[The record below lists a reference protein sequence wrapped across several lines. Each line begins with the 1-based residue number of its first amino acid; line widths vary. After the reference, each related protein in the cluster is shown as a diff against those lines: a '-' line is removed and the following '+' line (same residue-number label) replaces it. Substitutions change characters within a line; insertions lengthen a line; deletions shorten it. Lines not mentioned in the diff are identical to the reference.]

1 MRMPGQVLHKV
12 PLFGWAIFVTAVL
25 LLLSLPVLA
34 GGITMLLTDRNFN
47 TSFFEPAGGGDPIL
61 YQHLFWFFGHPEVIF
76 ISFLILLFAGTISKN
91 SFKYSGYMPIVKKL
105 KQWKKSAGNNSLI
118 VNNNIEVF
126 FINNNQRI
134 ATSETLRKKIIINIL
149 LLANYLFYSLLIK
162 ISLLYN
168 QEQVLI
174 ETPKIISPHVP
185 IHIKPN
191 SNEDFGFYL
200 AGLIDGDG
208 HFSNA
213 QQLVIVFNIFDSSLA
228 YYIKKRIGYGQVK
241 KVKNKNAV
249 LFIISSMVGINN
261 ILNLING
268 KLKKISKIAQ
278 VQNNIL
284 NSSKFKNFNND
295 FKMNK
300 NMDKSLNNYWL
311 AGFTDADGS
320 FQVKIIER
328 TTRNKPEIRLNFQVD
343 QKEKDLLLLIK
354 NYLGGNIGYRSNQ
367 DTYYYGSTSFGSA
380 KKVIDYF
387 DSFHLLSSKHIN
399 YLKWRKVYI
408 LIQHREHITEKG
420 LKKIIKLK
428 NSMNKYNKDIIDL
441 S

>member
-1 MRMPGQVLHKV
+1 
-12 PLFGWAIFVTAVL
+12 
-25 LLLSLPVLA
+25 
-34 GGITMLLTDRNFN
+34 
-47 TSFFEPAGGGDPIL
+47 
-61 YQHLFWFFGHPEVIF
+61 
-76 ISFLILLFAGTISKN
+76 
-91 SFKYSGYMPIVKKL
+91 
-105 KQWKKSAGNNSLI
+105 
-118 VNNNIEVF
+118 
-126 FINNNQRI
+126 
-134 ATSETLRKKIIINIL
+134 LRKKIIINIL

-213 QQLVIVFNIFDSSLA
+213 QQLIIVFNIFDSSLA

-300 NMDKSLNNYWL
+300 NMDKSLNNY
-311 AGFTDADGS
+311 
-320 FQVKIIER
+320 
-328 TTRNKPEIRLNFQVD
+328 
-343 QKEKDLLLLIK
+343 
-354 NYLGGNIGYRSNQ
+354 
-367 DTYYYGSTSFGSA
+367 
-380 KKVIDYF
+380 
-387 DSFHLLSSKHIN
+387 
-399 YLKWRKVYI
+399 
-408 LIQHREHITEKG
+408 
-420 LKKIIKLK
+420 
-428 NSMNKYNKDIIDL
+428 
-441 S
+441 